1 MVCII
6 NRKNHCTQGF
16 QSEYYVVADKINLKF
31 INKTPSPYLNP

>member
-16 QSEYYVVADKINLKF
+16 QLEYNEIADKINLKY
-31 INKTPSPYLNP
+31 IN